1 MKKVALLLVIAL
13 VLGLSAMTYPAK
25 PTEHNLIQGPA
36 GLGTDAEGSVFVSF
50 PKLSGPELDDF
61 GIVIGRLQ
69 AHGLDPDLDYWVYSQ
84 DEPGDEFVIHG
95 KVKVNKNGLGH
106 VVITGNTAWQEY
118 DPLTGW
124 FDVSFELG
132 IVDTNVNPKDT
143 NVVLYAE
150 VFWPPNPNLPP

>member
-1 MKKVALLLVIAL
+1 MKKIAILLVVALA
-13 VLGLSAMTYPAK
+13 LGLSAITYAAQ
-25 PTEHNLIQGPA
+25 PTKYNLIQGPA

-84 DEPGDEFVIHG
+84 DEPDDEFMIHG
-95 KVKVNKNGLGH
+95 KVKVTKKGFGH
-106 VVITGNTAWQEY
+106 LTVTGNQAWQEPGPPP
-118 DPLTGW
+118 DP
-124 FDVSFELG
+124 SFELG
-132 IVDTNVNPKDT
+132 IVDTNVNPNDT